1 MKLAI
6 TGTSGFVGSR
16 FLEYNSAKYTFHKLS
31 LRDFLIE
38 DLDLVNV
45 GAVLHLAGKAH
56 QMKAIEDSIYF
67 HVNFEMTKALADQAK
82 RQGVPLF
89 VFVSSVKVYGD
100 KNDLFVNEDSECKP
114 TDAYGKS
121 KLMAEEYLRSIES
134 DQFKVAIVRPPLV
147 YGPRVK
153 GNMIRFLR
161 LAEKNIPLPFG
172 GDANQRS
179 MVFIDNLVAL
189 INRIIETGASGTF
202 VAGDRQPLS
211 TGKLMS
217 LIRGSMKKRAGLV
230 TVPSVG
236 RNILKSVSPK
246 LFNRLFGSFVID
258 NSNTNKVLAFTPPV
272 STEEGIRQM
281 VNWYLQVPNEGNLR
295 AAFNK
300 K

>member
-1 MKLAI
+1 MKVTV
-6 TGTSGFVGSR
+6 TGSSGFVGSR
-16 FLEYNSAKYTFHKLS
+16 FLEYNAGKFTFLRLS
-31 LRDFLIE
+31 LRDYAIDE
-38 DLDLVNV
+38 IDLSNV
-45 GAVLHLAGKAH
+45 GAIVHLAGKAH
-56 QMKAIEDSIYF
+56 QMKAIDDNVYF
-67 HVNFEMTKALADQAK
+67 HVNFEMTKAFADKAK
-82 RQGVPLF
+82 KQGVPLF
-89 VFVSSVKVYGD
+89 IFVSSVKVYGD
-100 KNDLFVNEDSECKP
+100 KDDLFVNEDSECKP

-179 MVFIDNLVAL
+179 MVFIDNLIAL
-189 INRIIETGASGTF
+189 INRIIEIGASGTF
-202 VAGDRQPLS
+202 VAGDRQPFS

-217 LIRGSMKKRAGLV
+217 LMRGFMKKKAGLV

-258 NSNTNKVLAFTPPV
+258 NSKTNQVLSFTPPIT
-272 STEEGIRQM
+272 TEEGIRQM
-281 VNWYLQVPNEGNLR
+281 VNWYMQVPNEGNLR

-300 K
+300 T